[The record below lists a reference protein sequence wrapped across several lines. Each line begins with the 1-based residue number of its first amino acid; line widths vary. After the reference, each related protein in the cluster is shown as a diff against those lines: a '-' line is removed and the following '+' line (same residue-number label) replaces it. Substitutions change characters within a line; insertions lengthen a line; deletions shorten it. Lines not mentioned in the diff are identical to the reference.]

1 MSLERELQLHSYVY
15 TGPLVYLV
23 IVPSIAR
30 YIKWLEQTP
39 FGIMMDSMVC
49 DSKLFNHKFSF
60 KLFASIRAYTL
71 QDCFSL
77 FYRWQVS
84 SSHWF
89 PRQQQQPCTD
99 SAAAVSQSS

>member
-1 MSLERELQLHSYVY
+1 MSLERELLLHSYMY
-15 TGPLVYLV
+15 MGPLVYLV
-23 IVPSIAR
+23 IVPSITR

-49 DSKLFNHKFSF
+49 DSKLFTYKFSF
-60 KLFASIRAYTL
+60 ELFAPIRADTL

-77 FYRWQVS
+77 FHGWQVLS
-84 SSHWF
+84 GHWF
-89 PRQQQQPCTD
+89 PRQQQQLCTD